1 MTKRPILERR
11 PIKLAPEPVE
21 RIWGGQAVKKKF
33 GWTPPEG
40 KTIGEWW
47 ILSFR
52 HDHPSFIA
60 DGEFK
65 DIPLPQLVEAYPE
78 LLGMGVDPALLIKIL
93 DSADRLSVQVHPDDR
108 LAREMGLDS
117 GKTECWYYLESEPGA
132 AIYCGLKEG
141 VDLDT
146 FFTRATQNPDPEA
159 METMMNIVPVKEHS
173 LSFIPAGTLHAIGK
187 GVLLMEVQQNS
198 DTTFRIYDWGRPR
211 EVHLEQARQAMEK
224 TLLDNCDEEE
234 ILEEGVLVSCEKF
247 IMRKTGGSKSG
258 RFPSSGAAYSSLT
271 CLEGEGAIKCEDYE
285 SPFHPGDTWFVP
297 AGCPDIVYENRNEG
311 LWIFS
316 QQPGE

>member
-1 MTKRPILERR
+1 MKRKPTLEPG

-21 RIWGGQAVKKKF
+21 RVWGGQAVKKKF
-33 GWTPPEG
+33 GWTPPER

-52 HDHPSFIA
+52 HDHPSHIA

-65 DIPLPQLVEAYPE
+65 GIPLPQLVQAYPE
-78 LLGMGVDPALLIKIL
+78 LLGEEVDPALLIKIL
-93 DSADRLSVQVHPDDR
+93 DSADRLSVQVHPDDE
-108 LAREMGLDS
+108 LAREMDLDS
-117 GKTECWYYLESEPGA
+117 GKTECWYYLESDPGA
-132 AIYCGLKEG
+132 AIYCGLQEG

-146 FFTRATQNPDPEA
+146 FFERATRNPDPETMEA
-159 METMMNIVPVKEHS
+159 MMRIVPVKEHT

-211 EVHLEQARQAMEK
+211 EVHLDQARRAMEIPR
-224 TLLDNCDEEE
+224 LDGRDDEEV
-234 ILEEGVLVSCEKF
+234 LEKDVLVSCEKF
-247 IMRKTGGSKSG
+247 TMRRTGLEKSG
-258 RFPSSGAAYSSLT
+258 RFPATGPAYSSLT
-271 CLEGEGAIKCEDYE
+271 CLEGEGRIICKDYE
-285 SPFHPGDTWFVP
+285 SPFRPGDTWFLP
-297 AGCPDIVYENRNEG
+297 ARCPDIHYENREGG